1 MKPNDFYAHLYGR
14 HNGVTGSCFLLS
26 VHFPD
31 KRNIR
36 GLIDCGNFQGN
47 DNIDYLDLNDVIPFD
62 AKKIDFV
69 LITHNHIDHIGLLP
83 LLIHQ
88 GYTGPIYLSKPGYS
102 LIDIPINEAWKV
114 NCKNKAYPSYTR
126 EDVEQLFKQLIGI
139 SFNQKIFPK
148 KNVEV
153 TFLPNGHIVGASLIE
168 IKLSYD
174 NKESIKILFTG
185 DYNNKNLFFDVE
197 ELPIEHRESPYSL
210 VVCESTYGD
219 VDSTSSRF
227 KPVLFDAIKNAIE
240 QKKKVI
246 IPTFAMGR
254 TQEILYFI
262 KVMQDKG
269 LLSKEIPIWQ
279 GGTSAREIT
288 NRFHYDSLGLRSE
301 MKNFLPKNFHF
312 VSSKEIN
319 SICKTLLDNDE
330 PSIIISPSG
339 MASYGAIKSF
349 ISKAI
354 NREDVLIAFPGHC
367 TADSKGSELINTPK
381 GSNISYG
388 GDIHTRYC
396 DIIVSGEVSAH
407 AKRDELLYLLKE
419 ELCSPKSILVN
430 HGEQDVRE
438 KFVEYLRENFSL
450 NTIIEN
456 FSPDYGYEIT
466 SNGLS
471 KIFLS
476 KFQLF

>member
-1 MKPNDFYAHLYGR
+1 
-14 HNGVTGSCFLLS
+14 
-26 VHFPD
+26 
-31 KRNIR
+31 
-36 GLIDCGNFQGN
+36 
-47 DNIDYLDLNDVIPFD
+47 
-62 AKKIDFV
+62 
-69 LITHNHIDHIGLLP
+69 
-83 LLIHQ
+83 
-88 GYTGPIYLSKPGYS
+88 
-102 LIDIPINEAWKV
+102 
-114 NCKNKAYPSYTR
+114 
-126 EDVEQLFKQLIGI
+126 
-139 SFNQKIFPK
+139 
-148 KNVEV
+148 
-153 TFLPNGHIVGASLIE
+153 
-168 IKLSYD
+168 
-174 NKESIKILFTG
+174 
-185 DYNNKNLFFDVE
+185 
-197 ELPIEHRESPYSL
+197 
-210 VVCESTYGD
+210 
-219 VDSTSSRF
+219 
-227 KPVLFDAIKNAIE
+227 
-240 QKKKVI
+240 
-246 IPTFAMGR
+246 
-254 TQEILYFI
+254 
-262 KVMQDKG
+262 MQDKG

-466 SNGLS
+466 FNGLS